1 MCFYKSDKL
10 ISEGI
15 ATLQHFFQQ
24 FPNTTTVTT
33 EVQNKLIQIDS
44 QVTDWF
50 EVFLHHTSQEVQNAA
65 PLNIKEVGL
74 GNFGILFRRFHSEVT
89 ACECKI
95 VCNLLFSQ
103 VNIWKVDT
111 AEQRDSFDVVQTRFR
126 QTVRKWVHMVIPR
139 NQDIFS
145 RELHSIREHLW
156 SCHLCIMQ
164 SCATI
169 LAFSYPFL
177 PYLEL
182 QRVLEFAAANKFE
195 IIFQGLGMMGMVGSA
210 RFGCYC
216 YCIIWGYR
224 HGVPVTVPTDIACA
238 LHAHHF
244 HWISMD
250 GSCGLHSN

>member
-1 MCFYKSDKL
+1 
-10 ISEGI
+10 
-15 ATLQHFFQQ
+15 
-24 FPNTTTVTT
+24 
-33 EVQNKLIQIDS
+33 
-44 QVTDWF
+44 
-50 EVFLHHTSQEVQNAA
+50 
-65 PLNIKEVGL
+65 
-74 GNFGILFRRFHSEVT
+74 
-89 ACECKI
+89 
-95 VCNLLFSQ
+95 
-103 VNIWKVDT
+103 
-111 AEQRDSFDVVQTRFR
+111 
-126 QTVRKWVHMVIPR
+126 MVIPR

-216 YCIIWGYR
+216 YCII
-224 HGVPVTVPTDIACA
+224 
-238 LHAHHF
+238 
-244 HWISMD
+244 
-250 GSCGLHSN
+250 